1 MDNKDKN
8 RLDRGRLKYLEYFK
22 KIKENRIKN
31 TYKTKIIISGL
42 FIEEYIYQ
50 NAIILGKKRAHRKKR
65 KNKPQ
70 KEQIEMRSGA
80 LRRTRMNIMRL
91 VNSNPDFITF
101 LTLTFDEKKFEN
113 KRDITEFEKCNYLF
127 MTFIQRL
134 KYNFLGIKY
143 LAVPEFQGDYYFRS
157 KIKKEFGGAI
167 HYHLL
172 LNHKIETKK
181 IEKVWRHGFVKINK
195 IKSIKNIGLYVSKYL
210 SKESFNRKY
219 FGKKKF
225 FYSRNLNRPQEF
237 KGLEGETT
245 LANYSPSPEKVYE
258 KEFKNQYR
266 GRVKVNI
273 YQIPSS
279 SKLNT

>member
-1 MDNKDKN
+1 MDKKDN
-8 RLDRGRLKYLEYFK
+8 ERLERGRLKYLEYIK
-22 KIKENRIKN
+22 KAREKRAKG
-31 TYKTKIIISGL
+31 TYKTKIIISGS

-50 NAIILGKKRAHRKKR
+50 NEITLGRKAVRKKKR
-65 KNKPQ
+65 KNKP
-70 KEQIEMRSGA
+70 KEEQTEMRSGA
-80 LRRTRMNIMRL
+80 LRRTRMTIMRL

-101 LTLTFDEKKFEN
+101 LTLTFDENKFEN
-113 KRDITEFEKCNYLF
+113 KKDITEFEKCNYLF

-143 LAVPEFQGDYYFRS
+143 LAVPEFQGDYYFRTN
-157 KIKKEFGGAI
+157 IKKEFGGAI

-172 LNHKIETKK
+172 LNQMVDTKK

-195 IKSIKNIGLYVSKYL
+195 IKSINNVGLYVSKYL

-237 KGLEGETT
+237 KGQECEEMLMG
-245 LANYSPSPEKVYE
+245 YSPPPEKVYE
-258 KEFKNQYR
+258 KEFSNKYR
-266 GRVKVNI
+266 GEVMVNI
-273 YQIPSS
+273 YQI
-279 SKLNT
+279 K

>member
-1 MDNKDKN
+1 MDDNE
-8 RLDRGRLKYLEYFK
+8 RLERGRLKYLEYL
-22 KIKENRIKN
+22 KN
-31 TYKTKIIISGL
+31 AREKRAKGTYKTKIIISGS

-50 NAIILGKKRAHRKKR
+50 NEIILGRKAVRRKKR
-65 KNKPQ
+65 KNKPRD
-70 KEQIEMRSGA
+70 EQTEMRSGA
-80 LRRTRMNIMRL
+80 LRRTRMTIMRL

-101 LTLTFDEKKFEN
+101 LTLTFDENKFEN
-113 KRDITEFEKCNYLF
+113 KKDITEFEKCNYLF

-143 LAVPEFQGDYYFRS
+143 LAVPEFQGDYYFRTN
-157 KIKKEFGGAI
+157 IKKEFGGAI

-172 LNHKIETKK
+172 LNQMVDTKK

-195 IKSIKNIGLYVSKYL
+195 IKSINNVGLYVSKYL

-237 KGLEGETT
+237 KGQECEEMLTG
-245 LANYSPSPEKVYE
+245 YSPPPEKVYE
-258 KEFKNQYR
+258 KEFSNKYR
-266 GRVKVNI
+266 GEVMVNI
-273 YQIPSS
+273 YQI
-279 SKLNT
+279 K

>member
-1 MDNKDKN
+1 MDKKDN
-8 RLDRGRLKYLEYFK
+8 ERLERGRLKYLEYIK
-22 KIKENRIKN
+22 KAREKRAKG
-31 TYKTKIIISGL
+31 TYKTKIIISGS

-50 NAIILGKKRAHRKKR
+50 NEITLGRKAVRRKKR
-65 KNKPQ
+65 KNKP
-70 KEQIEMRSGA
+70 KEEQTEMRSGA
-80 LRRTRMNIMRL
+80 LRRTRMTIMRL

-101 LTLTFDEKKFEN
+101 LTLTFDENKFEN
-113 KRDITEFEKCNYLF
+113 KKDITEFEKCNYLF

-143 LAVPEFQGDYYFRS
+143 LAVPEFQGDYYFRTN
-157 KIKKEFGGAI
+157 IKKEFGGAI

-172 LNHKIETKK
+172 LNQMVDTKK

-195 IKSIKNIGLYVSKYL
+195 IKSINNVGLYVSKYL

-237 KGLEGETT
+237 KGQECEEMLMG
-245 LANYSPSPEKVYE
+245 YSPPPEKVYE
-258 KEFKNQYR
+258 KEFSNKYR
-266 GRVKVNI
+266 GEVTVNI
-273 YQIPSS
+273 YQI
-279 SKLNT
+279 K

>member
-1 MDNKDKN
+1 MDNKDN
-8 RLDRGRLKYLEYFK
+8 ERLERGRLKYLEYIK
-22 KIKENRIKN
+22 KAKEKRAKG
-31 TYKTKIIISGL
+31 TYKTKIIISGS

-50 NAIILGKKRAHRKKR
+50 NEITLGKKAVRRKKR
-65 KNKPQ
+65 KNKPRE
-70 KEQIEMRSGA
+70 EQTEMRSGV
-80 LRRTRMNIMRL
+80 LRRTRMTIMRL

-101 LTLTFDEKKFEN
+101 LTLTFDENKFEN
-113 KRDITEFEKCNYLF
+113 KKDITEFEKCNYLF

-143 LAVPEFQGDYYFRS
+143 LAVPEFQGDYYFRTN
-157 KIKKEFGGAI
+157 IKKEFGGAI

-172 LNHKIETKK
+172 LNQMVDTKK

-195 IKSIKNIGLYVSKYL
+195 IKSINNVGLYVSKYL

-237 KGLEGETT
+237 KGQECEEMLMG
-245 LANYSPSPEKVYE
+245 YSPPPEKVYE
-258 KEFKNQYR
+258 KEFSNKYR
-266 GRVKVNI
+266 GEVTVNI
-273 YQIPSS
+273 YQI
-279 SKLNT
+279 K

>member
-1 MDNKDKN
+1 MNDNE
-8 RLDRGRLKYLEYFK
+8 RLERGRLKYLEYIK
-22 KIKENRIKN
+22 KVKEKRAKG
-31 TYKTKIIISGL
+31 TYKTKIIISGS

-50 NAIILGKKRAHRKKR
+50 NEITLGRKAVRRKKR
-65 KNKPQ
+65 KNKP
-70 KEQIEMRSGA
+70 KEEQTEMRSGA
-80 LRRTRMNIMRL
+80 LRRTRMTIMRL

-101 LTLTFDEKKFEN
+101 LTLTFDENKFEN
-113 KRDITEFEKCNYLF
+113 KKDITEFEKCNYLF

-143 LAVPEFQGDYYFRS
+143 LAVPEFQGDYYFRTN
-157 KIKKEFGGAI
+157 IKKEFGGAI

-172 LNHKIETKK
+172 LNQMVDTKK

-195 IKSIKNIGLYVSKYL
+195 IKSINNVGLYVSKYL

-237 KGLEGETT
+237 KGQECEEMLMG
-245 LANYSPSPEKVYE
+245 YSPPLEKVYE
-258 KEFKNQYR
+258 KESSNKYR
-266 GRVKVNI
+266 GEVTVNI
-273 YQIPSS
+273 YQI
-279 SKLNT
+279 K

>member
-1 MDNKDKN
+1 MDNKDN
-8 RLDRGRLKYLEYFK
+8 ERLERGRLKYLEYIK
-22 KIKENRIKN
+22 KAKEKRAKG
-31 TYKTKIIISGL
+31 TYKTKIIISGS

-50 NAIILGKKRAHRKKR
+50 NEITLGRKAVRRKKR
-65 KNKPQ
+65 KNKP
-70 KEQIEMRSGA
+70 KEEQTEMRSGA
-80 LRRTRMNIMRL
+80 LRRTRMTIMRL

-101 LTLTFDEKKFEN
+101 LTLTFDENKFEN
-113 KRDITEFEKCNYLF
+113 KKDITEFEKCNYLF

-143 LAVPEFQGDYYFRS
+143 LAVPEFQGDYYFRTG
-157 KIKKEFGGAI
+157 IKKEFGGAI

-172 LNHKIETKK
+172 LNQKVDTKK

-195 IKSIKNIGLYVSKYL
+195 IKSINNVGLYVSKYL

-237 KGLEGETT
+237 KGQECEEMLMG
-245 LANYSPSPEKVYE
+245 YSPPPEKVYE
-258 KEFKNQYR
+258 KEFSNKYR
-266 GRVKVNI
+266 GEVMVNI
-273 YQIPSS
+273 YQL
-279 SKLNT
+279 K